1 MHDLPLVDTI
11 AAGLTAALLLG
22 LATQR
27 LGLSPIVGYLL
38 AGIAIGPFTPGFV
51 GDVQI
56 ASQLAEIG
64 VILLMFGVGLNFHLK
79 DMITVQRIAVPGA
92 LLQITL
98 ATAVTS
104 VLVAAMGWKWSS
116 GIVLGIAI
124 SVASTVVLIRMLRDN
139 RILDTSEGKV
149 AIGWLVLED
158 IVTVI
163 VLVLLPTFAREL
175 APDQISRPQEW
186 LISTGWAIL
195 KLSVFV
201 AAVLLLGSR
210 FVPWLMVSV
219 ARFRSRELFTLTV
232 LVMAIAVAAFAY
244 HYFGASMA
252 LGAFLAGM
260 VVGQSTVSH
269 EAAANA
275 LPLSDAFSVLFFV
288 SVGMLFDPSV
298 LWNEPALFLSVL
310 GVILLVKPLAAMAA
324 VFVLKYSLRTALIVA
339 VGLAQIGEFS
349 FILAELGRSLQ
360 LLPESGYSVLVACS
374 IFSIAINPILF
385 RGAVRLEKA
394 VQGSSRFKGSELM
407 RGQAD
412 PQPEGDA
419 SEEKTTAIVV
429 GYGPVGRTVNRLLQS
444 FAVHTIIVEL
454 NVDTVKLL
462 HSQGQTA
469 IFGDASNRHILLQ
482 ANVQQARYVIVTL
495 PDAGVSA
502 AVVTNARNLNPDAR
516 ILVRARY
523 LGERKVLERA
533 GATDVRFE
541 EAEIA
546 ISLSLLILSELNA
559 KPEEFENEIRRIRK
573 DLTLED

>member
-1 MHDLPLVDTI
+1 MHDFPLVNTI
-11 AAGLTAALLLG
+11 AAALTAALLLG

-51 GDVQI
+51 GDVEI

-92 LLQITL
+92 IVQITL
-98 ATAVTS
+98 ATVVT
-104 VLVAAMGWKWSS
+104 VALVTAMGWEWSS
-116 GIVLGIAI
+116 GIVLGISI
-124 SVASTVVLIRMLRDN
+124 SVASTVVLIRMLMNN
-139 RILDTSEGKV
+139 RILDTPEGKV
-149 AIGWLVLED
+149 AVGWLVVED
-158 IVTVI
+158 IVTVV
-163 VLVLLPTFAREL
+163 VLVLLPTFARGPATE
-175 APDQISRPQEW
+175 QMSHSYGW

-195 KLSVFV
+195 KLSVFITG
-201 AAVLLLGSR
+201 VLLLGSR
-210 FVPWLMVSV
+210 FVPWIMVSV

-232 LVMAIAVAAFAY
+232 LVMAIAVGAFAY
-244 HYFGASMA
+244 HFFGASMA

-260 VVGQSTVSH
+260 VVGQSPVSH

-288 SVGMLFDPSV
+288 SVGMLFDPRV
-298 LWNEPALFLSVL
+298 LWQEPVLFLSVL
-310 GVILLVKPLAAMAA
+310 GVILLVKPLAAMAV
-324 VFVLKYSLRTALIVA
+324 VFALKYSLRTALTVA

-349 FILAELGRSLQ
+349 FILAELSRSLQ
-360 LLPESGYSVLVACS
+360 LLPESGYSALVAGS
-374 IFSIAINPILF
+374 IFSIAINPLLF
-385 RGAVRLEKA
+385 RGAVWLEKT
-394 VQGSSRFKGSELM
+394 VQRSSRFKESPLM
-407 RGQAD
+407 HGQAD
-412 PQPEGDA
+412 PLPEAEA

-429 GYGPVGRTVNRLLQS
+429 GYGPVGRTVSQLLQS
-444 FAVHTIIVEL
+444 FEVHPVIVEM

-469 IFGDASNRHILLQ
+469 IFGDASKRHILLQ
-482 ANVQQARYVIVTL
+482 AKVHQARYVVVTL
-495 PDAGVSA
+495 PDAVISA
-502 AVVTNARNLNPDAR
+502 AVVTNARNLNPDAK

-546 ISLSLLILSELNA
+546 ISLSRVILSELNA
-559 KPEEFENEIRRIRK
+559 KPEEFEDEIRRIEK
-573 DLTLED
+573 EFTLED

>member
-38 AGIAIGPFTPGFV
+38 A
-51 GDVQI
+51 
-56 ASQLAEIG
+56 

-419 SEEKTTAIVV
+419 SEEKITAIVV

>member
-64 VILLMFGVGLNFHLK
+64 VILLMFGVGINFHLK

-419 SEEKTTAIVV
+419 SEEKITAIVV

>member
-1 MHDLPLVDTI
+1 MHDLPLVDTL

-64 VILLMFGVGLNFHLK
+64 VILLMFGVGLSFHLK
-79 DMITVQRIAVPGA
+79 DMIAVQRIAVPGA
-92 LLQITL
+92 LGQSFL
-98 ATAVTS
+98 ATAVTA
-104 VLVAAMGWKWSS
+104 VLVTAIGWNLSH

-139 RILDTSEGKV
+139 RILDTPEGKV
-149 AIGWLVLED
+149 AIGWLVVED
-158 IVTVI
+158 ILTVV
-163 VLVLLPTFAREL
+163 VLVLLPTLARHP
-175 APDQISRPQEW
+175 APGQVNHPHEW
-186 LISTGWAIL
+186 LLSTGLAIL
-195 KLSVFV
+195 KLTVFV
-201 AAVLLLGSR
+201 AAVLLVGSR
-210 FVPWLMVSV
+210 FVPWVMVRV
-219 ARFRSRELFTLTV
+219 ARFRSRELFTLAV
-232 LVMAIAVAAFAY
+232 LVMAIAVAAVAY

-288 SVGMLFDPSV
+288 SVGMLFDPRV
-298 LWNEPALFLSVL
+298 LWHEPALFLSVL
-310 GVILLVKPLAAMAA
+310 GVILLVKPLAAMAV
-324 VFVLKYSLRTALIVA
+324 VFVLKYSLRTALTVA

-349 FILAELGRSLQ
+349 FILAELSRSLQ
-360 LLPESGYSVLVACS
+360 LLPESGYSALVACS
-374 IFSIAINPILF
+374 IFSIAINPVLF
-385 RGAVRLEKA
+385 RGAVWLEKA
-394 VQGSSRFKGSELM
+394 VERSSRLKESALI
-407 RGQAD
+407 RGQTD
-412 PQPEGDA
+412 LLPEA
-419 SEEKTTAIVV
+419 EPSEGKTRAIVV
-429 GYGPVGRTVNRLLQS
+429 GYGPVGRTVNSLLQS
-444 FAVHTIIVEL
+444 FGVHTLIVEL

-462 HSQGQTA
+462 HSQGQAA

-482 ANVQQARYVIVTL
+482 AKVQQTRYVIVTL
-495 PDAGVSA
+495 PDASISA

-523 LGERKVLERA
+523 LGDRKVLERA

-546 ISLSLLILSELNA
+546 ISLSRLILSELNA
-559 KPEEFENEIRRIRK
+559 KPGEFENEIKRIRK
-573 DLTLED
+573 ELTIED

>member
-1 MHDLPLVDTI
+1 
-11 AAGLTAALLLG
+11 
-22 LATQR
+22 
-27 LGLSPIVGYLL
+27 
-38 AGIAIGPFTPGFV
+38 
-51 GDVQI
+51 
-56 ASQLAEIG
+56 
-64 VILLMFGVGLNFHLK
+64 
-79 DMITVQRIAVPGA
+79 
-92 LLQITL
+92 
-98 ATAVTS
+98 
-104 VLVAAMGWKWSS
+104 
-116 GIVLGIAI
+116 
-124 SVASTVVLIRMLRDN
+124 MLRDN

-339 VGLAQIGEFS
+339 VGLAQIGEF
-349 FILAELGRSLQ
+349 FHPG
-360 LLPESGYSVLVACS
+360 
-374 IFSIAINPILF
+374 
-385 RGAVRLEKA
+385 
-394 VQGSSRFKGSELM
+394 
-407 RGQAD
+407 
-412 PQPEGDA
+412 
-419 SEEKTTAIVV
+419 
-429 GYGPVGRTVNRLLQS
+429 
-444 FAVHTIIVEL
+444 
-454 NVDTVKLL
+454 
-462 HSQGQTA
+462 
-469 IFGDASNRHILLQ
+469 
-482 ANVQQARYVIVTL
+482 
-495 PDAGVSA
+495 
-502 AVVTNARNLNPDAR
+502 
-516 ILVRARY
+516 
-523 LGERKVLERA
+523 
-533 GATDVRFE
+533 
-541 EAEIA
+541 
-546 ISLSLLILSELNA
+546 
-559 KPEEFENEIRRIRK
+559 
-573 DLTLED
+573 

>member
-38 AGIAIGPFTPGFV
+38 AGIVIGPFTPGFV

-419 SEEKTTAIVV
+419 SEEKITAIVV

>member
-419 SEEKTTAIVV
+419 SEEKITAIVV

-462 HSQGQTA
+462 HSQGQGA

>member
-64 VILLMFGVGLNFHLK
+64 VILLMFGVGINFHLK

-275 LPLSDAFSVLFFV
+275 LPLSDVSFRAGSYSSGQAFGGHGSRVRPEIF
-288 SVGMLFDPSV
+288 
-298 LWNEPALFLSVL
+298 
-310 GVILLVKPLAAMAA
+310 
-324 VFVLKYSLRTALIVA
+324 
-339 VGLAQIGEFS
+339 
-349 FILAELGRSLQ
+349 AENSPHR
-360 LLPESGYSVLVACS
+360 C
-374 IFSIAINPILF
+374 
-385 RGAVRLEKA
+385 RGAGA
-394 VQGSSRFKGSELM
+394 N
-407 RGQAD
+407 RGVFFH
-412 PQPEGDA
+412 PG
-419 SEEKTTAIVV
+419 
-429 GYGPVGRTVNRLLQS
+429 
-444 FAVHTIIVEL
+444 
-454 NVDTVKLL
+454 
-462 HSQGQTA
+462 
-469 IFGDASNRHILLQ
+469 
-482 ANVQQARYVIVTL
+482 
-495 PDAGVSA
+495 
-502 AVVTNARNLNPDAR
+502 
-516 ILVRARY
+516 
-523 LGERKVLERA
+523 
-533 GATDVRFE
+533 
-541 EAEIA
+541 
-546 ISLSLLILSELNA
+546 
-559 KPEEFENEIRRIRK
+559 
-573 DLTLED
+573 

>member
-64 VILLMFGVGLNFHLK
+64 VILLMFGVGINFHLK

-419 SEEKTTAIVV
+419 SEEKITAIVV

-462 HSQGQTA
+462 HSQGQAA

>member
-419 SEEKTTAIVV
+419 SEEKITAIVV

>member
-38 AGIAIGPFTPGFV
+38 AGIVIGPFTPGFV